1 MQDPEGDLR
10 RFARAATESSEDSE
24 QPPDPPIQSLSFQFD
39 DTSPAVASLLGK
51 SLDQYRIVER
61 IGGGGMATVY
71 KAFDPIRNRHVA
83 IKILPPFLADYAQFS
98 ERFRRE
104 ARLVM
109 QLEHPN
115 IVTIEEMREEGEYAY
130 QVMPFF
136 EAGSLADR
144 LDQGPMSWEE
154 ISRLIHQIASAV
166 DYAHHQGVVHRDVK
180 PSNILID
187 ADKSYCLSDFGLALI
202 QDASVS
208 LTGSALI
215 GTPAYISPELAQ
227 GGNVAAQSDQYSLG
241 IILFELATGRLPF
254 DDSSPMAVVLKH
266 VSQPLP
272 SPRTLN
278 PGVPDGVERV
288 ILKATAK
295 KAEDRFTSVSE
306 MNEALQKALAHA
318 REPWSITPLDIK
330 IPASAEAAPFFEADV
345 RKKRPRVSLPVILT
359 IIALTTL
366 AGVLVL
372 PELLANPSIPEEIAF
387 QPIEETVLE
396 ATQAIPVAATE
407 ELDVRRRQLA
417 PTPTTI
423 PIGSADD
430 IRADLVSDS
439 PDHFDYFDQAG
450 SWFETDLPD
459 RAAYK
464 LDQGRL
470 LAVDYVAEE
479 SFTWWSYSE
488 KESGNLYAE
497 VSATNGDCFG
507 KDSVGLA
514 IRIDK
519 VQTAG
524 GYSLEVSCDG
534 QWRFRRHHISG
545 SPTDL
550 KPWAFSGLVNSSPGA
565 TNRLAIWA
573 YQERFIPFINGQA
586 MEEIIDPE
594 YLYTFGRFG
603 LFVRSSTTTPL
614 TASFDDFA
622 FWHVPYIPELDQ

>member
-10 RFARAATESSEDSE
+10 RFAQETSEDSE
-24 QPPDPPIQSLSFQFD
+24 VSSDSTIQSLSFQAE
-39 DTSPAVASLLGK
+39 DTSPAISSLAGK
-51 SLDQYRIVER
+51 SLAHYRIVER
-61 IGGGGMATVY
+61 VGGGGMSTVY
-71 KAFDPIRNRHVA
+71 KALDPLRNRHVA
-83 IKILPPFLADYAQFS
+83 IKILPPFLADYAHFS

-115 IVTIEEMREEGEYAY
+115 IVTMEEMREEGEYSY

-136 EAGSLADR
+136 ENGSLSDL
-144 LDQGPMSWEE
+144 LDKGPMSWEE
-154 ISRLIHQIASAV
+154 ISRLIHQTASALE
-166 DYAHHQGVVHRDVK
+166 YAHHQGVVHRDVK

-187 ADKSYCLSDFGLALI
+187 ADKNYRLSDFGLALI

-227 GGNVAAQSDQYSLG
+227 GGHVAAQSDQYSLG

-254 DDSSPMAVVLKH
+254 DDASPMAVVLKH

-272 SPRTLN
+272 SPRMFN
-278 PGVPDGVERV
+278 PAVPDGVESV

-295 KAEDRFTSVSE
+295 RADDRFASVNE
-306 MNEALQKALAHA
+306 MTEAFQKALAHA

-330 IPASAEAAPFFEADV
+330 IPSSAEAAPFFEADV
-345 RKKRPRVSLPVILT
+345 RKKRSRISLPLILAT
-359 IIALTTL
+359 VALAVL
-366 AGVLVL
+366 ASVLL
-372 PELLANPSIPEEIAF
+372 IPELLNRPSIPGEIGF
-387 QPIEETVLE
+387 QPIEEDSSV
-396 ATQAIPVAATE
+396 ATQSAPPDIPAGGE
-407 ELDVRRRQLA
+407 VRRRVLP
-417 PTPTTI
+417 PTPTI
-423 PIGSADD
+423 FPLNAGDD
-430 IRADLVSDS
+430 VRANLPLGS
-439 PDHFDYFDQAG
+439 PDHFDYFDESG
-450 SWFETDLPD
+450 NWFETDLTD

-470 LAVDYVAEE
+470 LALDYVAEE
-479 SFTWWSYSE
+479 LYTWWSYSE

-507 KDSVGLA
+507 TDSVGLA
-514 IRIDK
+514 IRLDS

-534 QWRFRRHHISG
+534 QWRFRRHHINESPKDIQPWTFLSLIEPGSG
-545 SPTDL
+545 AS
-550 KPWAFSGLVNSSPGA
+550 
-565 TNRLAIWA
+565 NRLAIWA
-573 YQERFIPFINGQA
+573 YQERFVPFINGRA
-586 MEEIIDPE
+586 LEEIIDPD
-594 YLYTFGRFG
+594 YLFTFGRFG
-603 LFVRSSTTTPL
+603 LFVRSSNTTPL

-622 FWHVPYIPELDQ
+622 FWHVPYIPELEQ